1 MSCVYAL
8 AVGTLMFIDGNYC
21 KTAPTAPVTQPA
33 SVSALDGALQRLWFI
48 VLLFSMMHTRCIFL
62 FYFFCKSRETLLFQW
77 CQTELRETI

>member
-33 SVSALDGALQRLWFI
+33 SVCFRWSSAKALVYCTLIFYDAYTLYFP
-48 VLLFSMMHTRCIFL
+48 VLFFL
-62 FYFFCKSRETLLFQW
+62 
-77 CQTELRETI
+77 

>member
-33 SVSALDGALQRLWFI
+33 SVSALDGALQKLWFI
-48 VLLFSMMHTRCIFL
+48 VFSYFL
-62 FYFFCKSRETLLFQW
+62 
-77 CQTELRETI
+77 